1 MLYPSFGYISIG
13 DTWHFE
19 PTFGERY
26 PHLLKRILG
35 GIWALTSSH
44 NIQSFILITWLCSIC
59 TANFML
65 SHMHRKCCIS
75 IWDTWHFEPTF
86 GERYPHL
93 LKKLGYFRVFPCFN
107 QLGVNLWKL
116 RWCVLSGTII
126 TVEYKQVMNAS
137 KQEQKAHAWR
147 NRWLSAL
154 QRTLCSM
161 SLLWLS
167 IWFSCYIILKK
178 SIKIS
183 NCNSFGYQNV
193 LSLSQTYFSTFVFLN
208 QMLR

>member
-1 MLYPSFGYISIG
+1 
-13 DTWHFE
+13 
-19 PTFGERY
+19 
-26 PHLLKRILG
+26 
-35 GIWALTSSH
+35 
-44 NIQSFILITWLCSIC
+44 
-59 TANFML
+59 ML